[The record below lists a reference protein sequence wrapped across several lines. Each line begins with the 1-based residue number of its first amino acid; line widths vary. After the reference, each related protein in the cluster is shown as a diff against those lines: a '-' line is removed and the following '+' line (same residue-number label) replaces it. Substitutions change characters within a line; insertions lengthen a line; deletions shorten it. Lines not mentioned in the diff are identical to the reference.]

1 MTEEIALDTV
11 MARHFDLT
19 DQIGVIQGRHK
30 VELSP
35 LNEELNLVD
44 AYIKAEMTKAGMQQ
58 CKTAVGQAFFTTKD
72 SVTVRDWDA
81 VVEYIKANDAWHLLN
96 HAVAKNAC
104 KEHIE
109 ANNAPPPGIEYS
121 SFRDLSWRRGK

>member
-1 MTEEIALDTV
+1 MTEEITLDTV

-30 VELSP
+30 AELAP

-44 AYIKAEMTKAGMQQ
+44 TYIKTEMTKAGMQQ

-72 SVTVRDWDA
+72 NVSVKDWDA
-81 VVEYIKANDAWHLLN
+81 ALGFIQSEGAWHLLN
-96 HAVAKNAC
+96 HAINKTAT
-104 KEHIE
+104 KEYIE
-109 ANNAPPPGIEYS
+109 VHNAPPPGVEYS
-121 SFRDLSWRRGK
+121 SYKDLSWRRGK